1 MESFFLKKN
10 IFLLALPRVS
20 ILFKKNKEKLIKFF
34 YLKLISKYYGEYFS
48 RENFDKYI
56 RTYKNNIIKF
66 NINK

>member
-1 MESFFLKKN
+1 MESFFFKKN
-10 IFLLALPRVS
+10 LLALPRVS